1 MFVFSLKKHMCEST
15 APHFAK
21 SRIILC
27 GQFVEVFTHI
37 IINDIPL
44 NAVIAFENML
54 R

>member
-1 MFVFSLKKHMCEST
+1 MFVFSLKKHMCEPT
-15 APHFAK
+15 TPYFAK
-21 SRIILC
+21 SRIC

-44 NAVIAFENML
+44 NAVIAFENMV

>member
-15 APHFAK
+15 APYFAK

-54 R
+54 C